1 MGSAAPDPTR
11 PASVGDYQLVR
22 RIAVGGMAEIF
33 EARSL
38 RADAPARRVVLKVL
52 LPQYAGDAEF
62 LRMLEDE
69 AKVGMLLSHPNLVR
83 MYEVGHAGAR
93 HFLVMDL
100 VDGIALSDLIRA
112 LRQRDQR
119 VPVEVLVFV
128 IDQVLEALAYV
139 HEVADAEGK
148 PLQIVH
154 RDVTPHNV
162 LLSREGQVRLGDFG
176 IARSNVRDARTRT
189 GVIKGKLRYLA
200 PEQVTGSA
208 IDART
213 DLYAVG
219 LMLFEML
226 TGKHFLEGETEIEM
240 LRAAEA
246 PAFRTPSSVA
256 DVDPRFDGVVR
267 RALER
272 FPEERYPN
280 ARAFLRA
287 LRKVGDELGVRGGPQ
302 QLTPWVSQVCDELPQ
317 EDVPVVLVGDEIGP
331 VGTNAV
337 LKGMPR
343 RSCPT
348 VDLRP
353 QRVRATGAEEPTVA
367 EAVAGRDEPIVA
379 DTKASRFGYY
389 VAAGGAVVLVA
400 GGLWLRGWQTQGIES
415 LAEAPQAG
423 PPTASAPNGTA
434 AVVEQAMPA
443 EEIEAGPPQQ
453 DGSPPVAASERRGT
467 PTKGSTAPG
476 LALPTTATVA
486 TVAAVASSDPGE
498 DVAASP
504 EQGLRSRLAAARS
517 SLRARGILNDDLSA
531 EARSL
536 FSRAG
541 SELAA
546 RRWEEASAT
555 VEAVEREVAA
565 VRVDGPFVQRKM
577 ARVDQAM
584 QAASRAG
591 VDVSDLQPLSARALQ
606 AYMEGRYAETN
617 RLLNDLLGKLAA
629 AKAR

>member
-1 MGSAAPDPTR
+1 MVSAAPDPTR
-11 PASVGDYQLVR
+11 PASLGDYQLVR

-317 EDVPVVLVGDEIGP
+317 EDVPVVLVGDESGP

-337 LKGMPR
+337 LEGMPR

-348 VDLRP
+348 VDVRS
-353 QRVRATGAEEPTVA
+353 QRGRAGAEEPTVA
-367 EAVAGRDEPIVA
+367 AAVGGRDEPNLPE
-379 DTKASRFGYY
+379 TKASRFGYY

-434 AVVEQAMPA
+434 NVVEQAIPQ

-453 DGSPPVAASERRGT
+453 DGSPPAATSGRRGA

-476 LALPTTATVA
+476 LVLSTTSAVA
-486 TVAAVASSDPGE
+486 TVAAVASAPDPE
-498 DVAASP
+498 VVASP

-617 RLLNDLLGKLAA
+617 RLLNELLAKLAA

>member
-1 MGSAAPDPTR
+1 MVSAAPDPTR

-33 EARSL
+33 EARCL
-38 RADAPARRVVLKVL
+38 REDAPARRVVLKVL
-52 LPQYAGDAEF
+52 LPQYASDAEF

-69 AKVGMLLSHPNLVR
+69 ARVGMLLSHPNLVR

-119 VPVEVLVFV
+119 VPVEVLVLV
-128 IDQVLEALAYV
+128 IEQVLEALAYV

-226 TGKHFLEGETEIEM
+226 TGTHFLEGETEIEM

-246 PAFRTPSSVA
+246 PEFRAPSSVA
-256 DVDPRFDGVVR
+256 DVDPRFDPVVR

-287 LRKVGDELGVRGGPQ
+287 LRKVGDELGVRGGPE
-302 QLTPWVSQVCDELPQ
+302 QLSPWVLQVCDELPQ
-317 EDVPVVLVGDEIGP
+317 EDVPVVLVGDESGP

-353 QRVRATGAEEPTVA
+353 QRVRAAGAEEPTVA
-367 EAVAGRDEPIVA
+367 EAVAGREEPIAA
-379 DTKASRFGYY
+379 DTKASRFRYY
-389 VAAGGAVVLVA
+389 LAAGGVAVLVA
-400 GGLWLRGWQTQGIES
+400 GALWLRGWQTQGLES
-415 LAEAPQAG
+415 FAEAPQAG
-423 PPTASAPNGTA
+423 PSMTGAPNGAA
-434 AVVEQAMPA
+434 AVVDQAMP
-443 EEIEAGPPQQ
+443 EEDVEAGPPQQ
-453 DGSPPVAASERRGT
+453 DGSPSAATSGRRS
-467 PTKGSTAPG
+467 PPARGSAAAGPAVPATA
-476 LALPTTATVA
+476 AVTTA
-486 TVAAVASSDPGE
+486 AAVASALDPE
-498 DVAASP
+498 VAASP
-504 EQGLRSRLAAARS
+504 EQGLRGRLAAARS
-517 SLRARGILNDDLSA
+517 SLRSRGILIDDVSA

-546 RRWEEASAT
+546 RRWEEATAT

-577 ARVDQAM
+577 ARVDQAV
-584 QAASRAG
+584 QGASRAG
-591 VDVSDLQPLSARALQ
+591 VDVSGLQPLSARALQ

>member
-1 MGSAAPDPTR
+1 MVSAAPDPTR

-33 EARSL
+33 EARCL
-38 RADAPARRVVLKVL
+38 REDAPARRVVLKVL
-52 LPQYAGDAEF
+52 LPQYASDAEF

-69 AKVGMLLSHPNLVR
+69 ARVGMLLSHPNLVR

-128 IDQVLEALAYV
+128 IEQVLEALAYV

-246 PAFRTPSSVA
+246 PEFRTPSSVA

-287 LRKVGDELGVRGGPQ
+287 LRKVGDELGVRGGPK
-302 QLTPWVSQVCDELPQ
+302 QLSPCVLKVADELPQ
-317 EDVPVVLVGDEIGP
+317 EDAPI
-331 VGTNAV
+331 
-337 LKGMPR
+337 
-343 RSCPT
+343 
-348 VDLRP
+348 DLRP
-353 QRVRATGAEEPTVA
+353 QQVRAAGAEEPTVSQ
-367 EAVAGRDEPIVA
+367 AVAGRDEPNLP
-379 DTKASRFGYY
+379 DTKASKFRYY
-389 VAAGGAVVLVA
+389 LAAGGVALLVA
-400 GGLWLRGWQTQGIES
+400 GALWLRGWQSQGLES
-415 LAEAPQAG
+415 FAEAPQAG
-423 PPTASAPNGTA
+423 PSMTGAPIGA
-434 AVVEQAMPA
+434 ADVVEQAMS
-443 EEIEAGPPQQ
+443 EDEVEAGPPQQ
-453 DGSPPVAASERRGT
+453 DGSPSAAGSGRRS
-467 PTKGSTAPG
+467 PPARGSTAAGP
-476 LALPTTATVA
+476 ALPATAAVTTA
-486 TVAAVASSDPGE
+486 AAASSGQDPE
-498 DVAASP
+498 VEVAASP

-555 VEAVEREVAA
+555 VEAVEREAAA

-577 ARVDQAM
+577 ARVDQAV

-591 VDVSDLQPLSARALQ
+591 VDVSGLQPLSARALQ

-617 RLLNDLLGKLAA
+617 RLLNELLGKLAA